1 VQHES
6 IERKAGF
13 PDWAYVS
20 TLSGCGGYGW
30 WGRGHPSAWDR
41 QLGYCLGIV
50 PEGIPLSDG
59 EVSSEKLPE
68 PERCDSFPKKRD
80 CFARNGCTVSVSPPV
95 PGVCDGLGAFQWPI
109 SLGIGLQ

>member
-41 QLGYCLGIV
+41 QLGYCLGI
-50 PEGIPLSDG
+50 
-59 EVSSEKLPE
+59 
-68 PERCDSFPKKRD
+68 
-80 CFARNGCTVSVSPPV
+80 
-95 PGVCDGLGAFQWPI
+95 
-109 SLGIGLQ
+109 